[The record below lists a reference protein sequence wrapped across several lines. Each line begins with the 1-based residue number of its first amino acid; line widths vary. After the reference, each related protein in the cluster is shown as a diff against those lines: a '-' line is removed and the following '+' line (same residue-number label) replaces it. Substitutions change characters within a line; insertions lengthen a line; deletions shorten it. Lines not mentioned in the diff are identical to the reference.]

1 MPDSTI
7 MEIQLSIKGRPL
19 RTFALSRGSLV
30 AGRDPEADIF
40 LDNPGVSRQH
50 AKFEKTPEGF
60 FVEDLASANGTF
72 VNDQPIRRTLLKN
85 RDVVRVGK
93 FSLWISVLADRRS
106 KDDGAGK
113 AVSPMAFEGTTVLKT
128 DEIAHILEASKKNEQ
143 ESPFMEVVQPSGQ
156 EAAQPGPQPKA
167 RSMIFPMLV
176 AFLVGIVIAAVAVWL
191 LLQ

>member
-1 MPDSTI
+1 

-19 RTFALSRGSLV
+19 RTFALSKGSLV

-50 AKFEKTPEGF
+50 AKFEKTAEGF

-93 FSLWISVLADRRS
+93 FSLWVSILADRRAN
-106 KDDGAGK
+106 DGMEQRQ
-113 AVSPMAFEGTTVLKT
+113 VSPMAFQGTTVLKT
-128 DEIAHILEASKKNEQ
+128 DEIAHILDASKKNEQ
-143 ESPFMEVVQPSGQ
+143 ESPFMEVVQSTGEQQPEGS
-156 EAAQPGPQPKA
+156 ARPAQS
-167 RSMIFPMLV
+167 RSTSLIFPMIV
-176 AFLVGIVIAAVAVWL
+176 ALLVGLIAGAVAIWL
-191 LLQ
+191 FLQ